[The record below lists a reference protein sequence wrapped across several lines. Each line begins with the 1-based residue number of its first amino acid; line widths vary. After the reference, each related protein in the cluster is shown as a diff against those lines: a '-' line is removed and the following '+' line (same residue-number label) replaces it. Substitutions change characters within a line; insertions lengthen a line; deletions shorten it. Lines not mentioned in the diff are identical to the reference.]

1 MPLAARRRR
10 RTAAAVGGAVVVAHG
25 INRRGD
31 RREDRRHDRA
41 TVATI
46 ETTGARTAATVS
58 GTKLERRIPGPGLER
73 SHSVGCA
80 LPGCPGVS
88 SGQRP

>member
-1 MPLAARRRR
+1 M
-10 RTAAAVGGAVVVAHG
+10 TG
-25 INRRGD
+25 
-31 RREDRRHDRA
+31 A

-73 SHSVGCA
+73 SHSGGSA
-80 LPGCPGVS
+80 LTGCPGVS